1 MIKWLLGIFG
11 FILLTTT
18 IVVVVGAWQAYRF
31 WWQQPVS
38 ESVAVNFV
46 IAPGSGVSAIADQ
59 LETEDLIA
67 SAFWFK
73 AFVAMNGEAK
83 NLQAGQYEIKP
94 GLNYSAIVALFK
106 HAETEEITL
115 TIPEGYTLKQI
126 GELVEEKFAVT
137 PEEWAS
143 LTGVDSEFETN
154 EFLVRAGKPDHVDLE
169 GYLFPDTYRFAPD
182 ATGNKIVDQLLAT
195 MEQRLTEAD
204 AWFAV
209 GKDQEFQSMHEL
221 LTLASI
227 LEREVRQPET
237 MKMVSDIFRK
247 RLEIGMA
254 LQADSTV
261 NYITGGDNP
270 SVSLADLEIDSPYN
284 TYKYPGLPPGPISN
298 PGINALTAAAYPQGN
313 DYFYFLTDA
322 QGNVY
327 YATTHDEHVAN
338 KNRYLR

>member
-1 MIKWLLGIFG
+1 
-11 FILLTTT
+11 
-18 IVVVVGAWQAYRF
+18 
-31 WWQQPVS
+31 
-38 ESVAVNFV
+38 
-46 IAPGSGVSAIADQ
+46 
-59 LETEDLIA
+59 
-67 SAFWFK
+67 
-73 AFVAMNGEAK
+73 
-83 NLQAGQYEIKP
+83 
-94 GLNYSAIVALFK
+94 
-106 HAETEEITL
+106 
-115 TIPEGYTLKQI
+115 
-126 GELVEEKFAVT
+126 
-137 PEEWAS
+137 